1 MIVKENELPSAS
13 IIIPTLNRKE
23 RLRVCLNSI
32 IKIDY
37 PRSKLE
43 IIVVDNGS
51 KDGTIEMVSNE
62 FPEIKI
68 VLEPRKNS
76 CYARNAGWKNAKG
89 QIIAYTDDDC
99 VVDENWLKILIS
111 SFDTEEIG
119 GVGGPLLLLLGPQSV
134 VKKFLGTP
142 FGDFDKGSDRKLT
155 DFLITANLAL
165 RSDVFKT
172 SRFDVSLAFTALE
185 DIDFCGSLINN
196 GYKLLYVPE
205 AKVYHNIDPERL
217 TMRYVL
223 RRVFFAGIS
232 AYIFEKKRKKK
243 ITLMR
248 IFLKDIIEGLLLFS
262 RRRRISDFFWLGRS
276 FIAFI
281 YSLYL
286 LPFSKI
292 KIS

>member
-1 MIVKENELPSAS
+1 M
-13 IIIPTLNRKE
+13 
-23 RLRVCLNSI
+23 CLNSI
-32 IKIDY
+32 LKLDY
-37 PRSKLE
+37 PTSKLE

-51 KDGTIEMVSNE
+51 TDGTIEMVSNE
-62 FPEIKI
+62 FPKIRI
-68 VLEPRKNS
+68 VLERRKNS

-185 DIDFCGSLINN
+185 DIDFCRSLIKN
-196 GYKLLYVPE
+196 GYKLVYVPD
-205 AKVYHNIDPERL
+205 AKVYHNIEPKRL

-232 AYIFEKKRKKK
+232 AYIFEKKRNANR
-243 ITLMR
+243 TLIR
-248 IFLKDIIEGLLLFS
+248 IFFKDIVQGLLLFS
-262 RRRRISDFFWLGRS
+262 FRRRISDFFWIARS
-276 FIAFI
+276 FMAFLS
-281 YSLYL
+281 SLYL
-286 LPFSKI
+286 LLHGE
-292 KIS
+292 